1 MQQMLILVDENDNQ
15 IGVEEKIKAHQQA
28 LLHRAFSI
36 LIYNKKGEMLLQ
48 QRALGKYHA
57 GGLWTNACCGHPNPG
72 ETVEHA
78 VHRRIQEEMGFDCE
92 LTPLTHMVY
101 KLPISNGLTEHEYL
115 HRYNGIYDGEI
126 VPNPEEAMSHR
137 WITKEN
143 LEKETREKPE
153 TFTPWFLLALQ
164 KFPFGK

>member
-115 HRYNGIYDGEI
+115 QRDNGI
-126 VPNPEEAMSHR
+126 
-137 WITKEN
+137 
-143 LEKETREKPE
+143 
-153 TFTPWFLLALQ
+153 
-164 KFPFGK
+164 

>member
-36 LIYNKKGEMLLQ
+36 LIYNNKGEMLLQ

-57 GGLWTNACCGHPNPG
+57 GGLWTNTCCGHPNPG
-72 ETVEHA
+72 EAVEHA
-78 VHRRIQEEMGFDCE
+78 SHRRLQEEMGFDCE
-92 LTPLTHMVY
+92 LSKLEYMYY

-115 HRYNGIYDGEI
+115 HRYSGTYNGEI
-126 VPNPEEAMSHR
+126 KLNPEEAMDFR

-143 LEKETREKPE
+143 LEKEMQESPEK
-153 TFTPWFLLALQ
+153 FTPWFFLAMQ
-164 KFPFGK
+164 